1 MNVIYTN
8 TYQRRITMNLQ
19 YKLLSNT
26 AKQPTR
32 AHSTDAGI
40 DLYTDEEYTL
50 SSQEKRVIKTGVAI
64 DIPKGYVGL
73 LTGRS
78 GISSKTDLVV
88 TLGVIDSGYHGDIGI
103 NVKNDSVYQSY
114 TIKQHMKLAQLLT
127 VPIRSEEHTSE
138 LQSRFDLVCRLLLEK
153 EKGHEQAQA

>member
-1 MNVIYTN
+1 MNHI
-8 TYQRRITMNLQ
+8 Q

-64 DIPKGYVGL
+64 NIPKGYVGL

-88 TLGVIDSGYHGDIGI
+88 TLGIIDSGYHGDIGI

-114 TIKQHMKLAQLLT
+114 TIKQHMKLAQLLI
-127 VPIRSEEHTSE
+127 VPIATPYLTLVHA
-138 LQSRFDLVCRLLLEK
+138 FDEQTERNT
-153 EKGHEQAQA
+153 KGFGSSGE

>member
-1 MNVIYTN
+1 MNHI
-8 TYQRRITMNLQ
+8 Q

-64 DIPKGYVGL
+64 NITEGYVGL

-88 TLGVIDSGYHGDIGI
+88 TLGIIDAGFHGNIGI

-114 TIKQHMKLAQLLT
+114 TIKQHMKLAQLLI
-127 VPIRSEEHTSE
+127 VPIATPYLTLVHA
-138 LQSRFDLVCRLLLEK
+138 FDEQTERNT
-153 EKGHEQAQA
+153 KGFGSSGE

>member
-1 MNVIYTN
+1 
-8 TYQRRITMNLQ
+8 MNLQ

-50 SSQEKRVIKTGVAI
+50 SSQEKRVMKTGVAI
-64 DIPKGYVGL
+64 NIPKGYVGL

-88 TLGVIDSGYHGDIGI
+88 TLGIIDAGFHGNIGI
-103 NVKNDSVYQSY
+103 NVKNDSEIGRAHV
-114 TIKQHMKLAQLLT
+114 
-127 VPIRSEEHTSE
+127 
-138 LQSRFDLVCRLLLEK
+138 
-153 EKGHEQAQA
+153 

>member
-1 MNVIYTN
+1 MNHIE
-8 TYQRRITMNLQ
+8 

-32 AHSTDAGI
+32 APSTDAGI

-50 SSQEKRVIKTGVAI
+50 SSQEKRVMKTGVAI
-64 DIPKGYVGL
+64 NIPKGYVGL

-88 TLGVIDSGYHGDIGI
+88 TLGIIDSGYHGDIGI

-114 TIKQHMKLAQLLT
+114 TIKQHMKLAQLLI
-127 VPIRSEEHTSE
+127 VPIATPYLTLVHA
-138 LQSRFDLVCRLLLEK
+138 FDEQTERNT
-153 EKGHEQAQA
+153 KGFGSSGE